1 MGNKIDA
8 EIFYGVYVYVVCI
21 FFFFFG
27 QIIDKYRLFT

>member
-21 FFFFFG
+21 FFG

>member
-21 FFFFFG
+21 FFFFWPNN
-27 QIIDKYRLFT
+27 R

>member
-21 FFFFFG
+21 FFFG

>member
-21 FFFFFG
+21 FFFFG